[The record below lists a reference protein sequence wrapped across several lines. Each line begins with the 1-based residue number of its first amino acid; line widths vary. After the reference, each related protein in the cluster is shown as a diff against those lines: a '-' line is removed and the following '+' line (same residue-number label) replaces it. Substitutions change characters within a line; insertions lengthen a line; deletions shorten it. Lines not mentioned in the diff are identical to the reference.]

1 MVELERDSMFS
12 IQKCTAKTKSILTV
26 TRFWFSKS
34 EIFFIYKNVLFREL
48 IKTSWRTFLSLSL
61 FWFYQVCTAPN
72 AQQVLFTSILFL
84 KIILNE
90 QSLGL
95 GAVWLVARVIYALG
109 YNTGNPKNRMY
120 GFLVSSLTIP
130 QCYTWNSLAFP

>member
-1 MVELERDSMFS
+1 MYLERAHPAFL
-12 IQKCTAKTKSILTV
+12 TKLV
-26 TRFWFSKS
+26 
-34 EIFFIYKNVLFREL
+34 VL
-48 IKTSWRTFLSLSL
+48 
-61 FWFYQVCTAPN
+61 V
-72 AQQVLFTSILFL
+72 TSILFL

-130 QCYTWNSLAFP
+130 QCYT